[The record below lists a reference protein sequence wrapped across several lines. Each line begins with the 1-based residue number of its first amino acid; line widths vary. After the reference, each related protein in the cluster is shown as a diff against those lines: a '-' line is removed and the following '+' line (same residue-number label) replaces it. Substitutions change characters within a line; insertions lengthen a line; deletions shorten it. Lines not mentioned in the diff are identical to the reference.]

1 MARRALTAKAPP
13 ASTGLEADVELV
25 RGPLYLAVSL
35 SVGVDELVAL
45 VGPNGAGKTTLL
57 RALAGLEALQRGSVI
72 LGGEVLEDPAAGVRV
87 APECRHTGVVFQ
99 DHLLFPHLSVVD
111 NVAFG
116 LRSRGRGRGDSRRL
130 AYQWID
136 RLGLT
141 EHAGHL
147 PSQLSGGQSQRVAL
161 ARALATDPRLLL
173 LDEPLA
179 ALDWTARA
187 EVRAQL
193 RQHLATFAGPRLVV
207 THDVVEAV
215 SWADRLVVL
224 EEGRVVQSGSPAEIS
239 ARPRSRYAAELV
251 GVNLF
256 DGVGHGDHV
265 ALPGGFRLTVADAG
279 RGRVFAVVHPRAVSL
294 HRRRP
299 EGTPRNVWMGRVA
312 ELDLRPGVGGQ
323 AEVGAHTEVVRVRLG
338 GPVAIVA
345 QVTWAA
351 WAELA
356 LSEGAEVWVSV
367 KASAV
372 SVHPA

>member
-1 MARRALTAKAPP
+1 MARRAVTAKAPP

-25 RGPLYLAVSL
+25 RGPLHLDVSL
-35 SVGVDELVAL
+35 SVGVDELVVL

-57 RALAGLEALQRGSVI
+57 RALAGLEPLQRGSVV
-72 LGGEVLEDPAAGVRV
+72 LAGEVLEDPAAGVWT

-116 LRSRGRGRGDSRRL
+116 LRSRGRGRSDARRL
-130 AYQWID
+130 AHQWID
-136 RLGLT
+136 RLGLS
-141 EHAGHL
+141 EDAGRP

-161 ARALATDPRLLL
+161 ARALASEPRLLL

-179 ALDWTARA
+179 ALDLTARA
-187 EVRAQL
+187 EVRGQL
-193 RQHLATFAGPRLVV
+193 RRHLATFVGPRLVV
-207 THDVVEAV
+207 THDAVEAV

-256 DGVGHGDHV
+256 EGDGHGDHV
-265 ALPGGFRLTVADAG
+265 NLPDGFRLSVVDAG
-279 RGRVFAVVHPRAVSL
+279 RRRVFAVVHPRAVSL

-299 EGTPRNVWMGRVA
+299 EGTPRNVWLARVT
-312 ELDLRPGVGGQ
+312 ELDLRPGRGGQ
-323 AEVGAHTEVVRVRLG
+323 SEPGTHAEVVRVRLG
-338 GPVAIVA
+338 GPVPIVA
-345 QVTWAA
+345 EVTWAA
-351 WAELA
+351 CSELA
-356 LSEGAEVWVSV
+356 LREGADVWVSV

-372 SVHPA
+372 SIHPA